1 MITLTDTLVV
11 KKRPTNSTALVD
23 SSVKL
28 YSYDASTG
36 EKGVELPSDSYKTDY
51 KETTNAGKDQSLYI
65 LTVKVPNEQ
74 SYLLEYKYANTS
86 NTSYEMKNEA
96 TLYGYTTEEIPTD
109 VVHNTASG
117 SAHTVGLT
125 IHKVDSHNVKTSLT
139 DAHFQLEKYDPNTKK
154 FEVVNPDIPARKED
168 GSYFYLS
175 FSNSGSTTPDDT
187 ILYPFNTLYRL
198 TETQAP
204 EGYAKDSSPH
214 YFIWTTAG
222 TDSNT
227 AYFNAV
233 GSTQLTEV
241 APGDVNYYYEG
252 DAITLTVKNTSN
264 RLIIQ
269 KLWQDNSGNYIGSS
283 DTRLPAEI
291 TVKLYKRNAPSDAGT
306 FVKEFTLTRNT
317 DWKATYD
324 VPANDL
330 NCYFYVEETSTNTR
344 YDVEYTVNNVQ
355 GADIILV
362 TNKEKENTGY
372 ELPSTGGTGTLP
384 YTAVGGTMMLSALA
398 YSFIHRKR
406 RREGRAD
413 D

>member
-1 MITLTDTLVV
+1 M
-11 KKRPTNSTALVD
+11 
-23 SSVKL
+23 
-28 YSYDASTG
+28 
-36 EKGVELPSDSYKTDY
+36 
-51 KETTNAGKDQSLYI
+51 
-65 LTVKVPNEQ
+65 
-74 SYLLEYKYANTS
+74 
-86 NTSYEMKNEA
+86 
-96 TLYGYTTEEIPTD
+96 
-109 VVHNTASG
+109 
-117 SAHTVGLT
+117 T

-139 DAHFQLEKYDPNTKK
+139 DAHFQLEKYDPNTKEFK
-154 FEVVNPDIPARKED
+154 VVRPDIPARKED

-175 FSNSGSTTPDDT
+175 FSNSGSTTPDGT

-233 GSTQLTEV
+233 GSTRLTEV

-324 VPANDL
+324 VPASDL

-362 TNKEKENTGY
+362 TNKEKENAGY

-406 RREGRAD
+406 RHEGRAD